1 MGDRM
6 EGLELRR
13 KELLR
18 RLTQLGEFRR
28 GNVGVGTRK
37 CGKKN
42 CACAQPGHAGHPRYL
57 WSTTR
62 GRRSEARTL
71 RVGPELEKF
80 TQEVDNYRVFL
91 ELTRELVEVNEKI
104 CELRPVREMED
115 EAELEALKK
124 NCSGGM
130 RRSGARDRQDGEPS
144 FCWTAP
150 EWEYGPGGD
159 RAFTA

>member
-1 MGDRM
+1 MGYGM
-6 EGLELRR
+6 EELELKR

-28 GNVGVGTRK
+28 GNVAASSRK

-42 CACAQPGHAGHPRYL
+42 CACARPGHAGHPRYM

-91 ELTRELVEVNEKI
+91 ELTRELVEVNERI
-104 CELRPVREMED
+104 CELRPVRQVDD
-115 EAELEALKK
+115 EEELEAMKK
-124 NCSGGM
+124 KLQ
-130 RRSGARDRQDGEPS
+130 RRFARKRS
-144 FCWTAP
+144 K
-150 EWEYGPGGD
+150 
-159 RAFTA
+159 R

>member
-6 EGLELRR
+6 EELELKR

-18 RLTQLGEFRR
+18 RLTHLGEFRR
-28 GNVGVGTRK
+28 GNVGVGARR

-62 GRRSEARTL
+62 GGRSEARTL
-71 RVGPELEKF
+71 GVGPELEKF

-124 NCSGGM
+124 KLQ
-130 RRSGARDRQDGEPS
+130 RRYARKRS
-144 FCWTAP
+144 
-150 EWEYGPGGD
+150 
-159 RAFTA
+159 RK

>member
-6 EGLELRR
+6 EELELRR

-42 CACAQPGHAGHPRYL
+42 CACAEPTHPGHPRYL

-62 GRRSEARTL
+62 GNKSEALNL
-71 RVGPELEKF
+71 RPGPEMEKVVG
-80 TQEVDNYRVFL
+80 EVDNYKLFL
-91 ELTRELVEVNEKI
+91 ELTRELIEVNEKI
-104 CELRPVREMED
+104 CQLRPVRQLTSEE
-115 EAELEALKK
+115 ELEVLKK
-124 NCSGGM
+124 KLQ
-130 RRSGARDRQDGEPS
+130 RRFARKRS
-144 FCWTAP
+144 K
-150 EWEYGPGGD
+150 
-159 RAFTA
+159 R

>member
-6 EGLELRR
+6 EELELKR

-28 GNVGVGTRK
+28 GSVAAGTRK

-42 CACAQPGHAGHPRYL
+42 CACAQPGRAGHPRYM

-71 RVGPELEKF
+71 RIGPELEKF
-80 TQEVDNYRVFL
+80 TREVDNYRVFL

-104 CELRPVREMED
+104 CELRPVRQVED
-115 EAELEALKK
+115 EEELEAMKK
-124 NCSGGM
+124 KLQ
-130 RRSGARDRQDGEPS
+130 RRFARKRS
-144 FCWTAP
+144 K
-150 EWEYGPGGD
+150 
-159 RAFTA
+159 R

>member
-1 MGDRM
+1 MGDQI
-6 EGLELRR
+6 EKLELKR

-28 GNVGVGTRK
+28 GSVAAGARK

-42 CACAQPGHAGHPRYL
+42 CACAQPGQAGHPRYL

-80 TQEVDNYRVFL
+80 AKEVDNYRVFL
-91 ELTRELVEVNEKI
+91 GLTRELVEINEKI
-104 CELRPVREMED
+104 CDLRPVREVED

-124 NCSGGM
+124 KLQ
-130 RRSGARDRQDGEPS
+130 RRFARKRN
-144 FCWTAP
+144 
-150 EWEYGPGGD
+150 
-159 RAFTA
+159 RK

>member
-1 MGDRM
+1 MGDQI
-6 EGLELRR
+6 EKLELKR

-28 GNVGVGTRK
+28 GNVAAGARK
-37 CGKKN
+37 CGKKS
-42 CACAQPGHAGHPRYL
+42 CACAQPEHAGHPRYL

-71 RVGPELEKF
+71 SIGPELEKF

-104 CELRPVREMED
+104 CELRPVRRVED

-124 NCSGGM
+124 KLQ
-130 RRSGARDRQDGEPS
+130 RRFARKRS
-144 FCWTAP
+144 
-150 EWEYGPGGD
+150 
-159 RAFTA
+159 RK

>member
-6 EGLELRR
+6 EELELKR

-28 GNVGVGTRK
+28 GSVAAGTRK

-42 CACAQPGHAGHPRYL
+42 CACAQPGRAGHPRYM

-71 RVGPELEKF
+71 RIGPELEKF
-80 TQEVDNYRVFL
+80 TREVDNYRLFL

-104 CELRPVREMED
+104 CELRPVRQVED
-115 EAELEALKK
+115 EEELEAMKK
-124 NCSGGM
+124 KLQ
-130 RRSGARDRQDGEPS
+130 RRFARKRS
-144 FCWTAP
+144 K
-150 EWEYGPGGD
+150 
-159 RAFTA
+159 R

>member
-6 EGLELRR
+6 EELELKR

-28 GNVGVGTRK
+28 GSIAAGARK

-42 CACAQPGHAGHPRYL
+42 CACAQSGHAGHPRYL

-104 CELRPVREMED
+104 CELRPLREVED
-115 EAELEALKK
+115 EGELEALKK
-124 NCSGGM
+124 NCSGGL
-130 RRSGARDRQDGEPS
+130 RGSGARDRQDGEPS
-144 FCWTAP
+144 FCRTAP
-150 EWEYGPGGD
+150 DWEYGPGGD

>member
-1 MGDRM
+1 MGDQM
-6 EGLELRR
+6 EKLELKR

-18 RLTQLGEFRR
+18 RLIQLGEFRR
-28 GNVGVGTRK
+28 GNVAAGARK

-42 CACAQPGHAGHPRYL
+42 CACAQPGRAGHPRYL

-71 RVGPELEKF
+71 RIGPELEKF
-80 TQEVDNYRVFL
+80 TREVDNYRVFL

-104 CELRPVREMED
+104 CELRPVRRVED

-124 NCSGGM
+124 KLQ
-130 RRSGARDRQDGEPS
+130 RRFARKQSRK
-144 FCWTAP
+144 
-150 EWEYGPGGD
+150 
-159 RAFTA
+159 

>member
-1 MGDRM
+1 MDRI
-6 EGLELRR
+6 EELELRR

-18 RLTQLGEFRR
+18 RLMQLGEFRR
-28 GNVGVGTRK
+28 GNVAAGTRK

-42 CACAQPGHAGHPRYL
+42 CACAQSGHAGHPRYM

-71 RVGPELEKF
+71 RIGPELEKF
-80 TQEVDNYRVFL
+80 TREVDNYRVFL

-104 CELRPVREMED
+104 CELRPVSEVED

-124 NCSGGM
+124 KLQ
-130 RRSGARDRQDGEPS
+130 RRFARKRS
-144 FCWTAP
+144 K
-150 EWEYGPGGD
+150 
-159 RAFTA
+159 R

>member
-6 EGLELRR
+6 EELELKR

-18 RLTQLGEFRR
+18 RLAQLGEFRR

-42 CACAQPGHAGHPRYL
+42 CACAQPGHSGHPRYL

-71 RVGPELEKF
+71 RAGPELEKF
-80 TQEVDNYRVFL
+80 TQEVDNYRVFVA
-91 ELTRELVEVNEKI
+91 LTRELVEVNEKI
-104 CELRPVREMED
+104 CELRPVREVED

-124 NCSGGM
+124 KLQ
-130 RRSGARDRQDGEPS
+130 RRYARKRS
-144 FCWTAP
+144 
-150 EWEYGPGGD
+150 
-159 RAFTA
+159 RK

>member
-6 EGLELRR
+6 EELELKR
-13 KELLR
+13 KDLLR
-18 RLTQLGEFRR
+18 RLTQVGEFRR
-28 GNVGVGTRK
+28 GNVAASKRK

-42 CACAQPGHAGHPRYL
+42 CACAQPGHAAHPRYL

-71 RVGPELEKF
+71 RAGPELEKF
-80 TQEVDNYRVFL
+80 THEVDNYRVFL

-104 CELRPVREMED
+104 CELRPVREVED

-124 NCSGGM
+124 KLQ
-130 RRSGARDRQDGEPS
+130 RRYARKRN
-144 FCWTAP
+144 
-150 EWEYGPGGD
+150 
-159 RAFTA
+159 RK

>member
-1 MGDRM
+1 MGDQIER
-6 EGLELRR
+6 LELKR

-28 GNVGVGTRK
+28 GNVAAGARK

-42 CACAQPGHAGHPRYL
+42 CACAQPEHAGHPRYL

-71 RVGPELEKF
+71 SIGPELEKF

-104 CELRPVREMED
+104 CELRPVRRVED

-124 NCSGGM
+124 KLQ
-130 RRSGARDRQDGEPS
+130 RRFARKRS
-144 FCWTAP
+144 
-150 EWEYGPGGD
+150 
-159 RAFTA
+159 RK

>member
-6 EGLELRR
+6 EELELKR
-13 KELLR
+13 KELLQ

-42 CACAQPGHAGHPRYL
+42 CACARPGHAGHPRYL

-124 NCSGGM
+124 KLQ
-130 RRSGARDRQDGEPS
+130 RRYVRKRSKR
-144 FCWTAP
+144 
-150 EWEYGPGGD
+150 
-159 RAFTA
+159 